1 MNIFV
6 NPPRGEWA
14 ELCRR
19 AEQDNSLIA
28 ERVQA
33 IVDRVAREGDAALK
47 ALAKDIDGVELAS
60 LKVSDEE
67 FVEAAEKVSPEVK
80 AAIEVARKNI
90 SAFFRNARST
100 YRRKENERNR

>member
-14 ELCRR
+14 GLCRR
-19 AEQDNSLIA
+19 AEQDNSLIE

-47 ALAKDIDGVELAS
+47 AGHVRSQLQTLPEAGLSLSQTVRNQDSKPFQRVLGSWGGVWLWGPWETLAPAQS
-60 LKVSDEE
+60 
-67 FVEAAEKVSPEVK
+67 
-80 AAIEVARKNI
+80 
-90 SAFFRNARST
+90 
-100 YRRKENERNR
+100 